1 MGKRIALFL
10 FVSIFLVCMLSACS
24 AKTTLNSK
32 TGEGAGNV
40 ILQKE
45 EKNST
50 NDKITPTNN
59 KIIIKNAKAY
69 ITVKDSEKAIE
80 VISNWVSSN
89 GGNEFSRSTNVV
101 KENSRINVVYKIQP
115 DQLQLFVDM
124 LKEQGE
130 ITSCDIKSDDITD
143 QYYDVTARLGSLK
156 SGRDQF
162 LEVLKKANTID
173 EILKV
178 QEQINKIN
186 GDIESL
192 QGKINMWNKMVAE
205 STIELTILEESDP
218 VKNANISWNFTSFQD
233 ILKTMKNG
241 FVITSNV
248 IVNLISWVFII
259 IVSLIPIIILGIIV
273 LIIFVFIK
281 KRKN

>member
-1 MGKRIALFL
+1 LGKRIALFL

>member
-1 MGKRIALFL
+1 
-10 FVSIFLVCMLSACS
+10 MLSACS